1 MKTKIYCLPGT
12 MCDQRLWQACIGYLP
27 GNVEIIHLAIPKGN
41 SIDEIVTSLEKK
53 LPEGKINLA
62 GFSLGGYI
70 ATAYALR
77 FPERLNKLLLISNM
91 SYSLPENELKERSRT
106 ISYLK
111 THGYSGIPTKRIT
124 ALLDSS
130 KQSNLEIIN
139 CIKDMDTSLGK
150 ETLIHQLTVTTQR
163 ENLLV
168 KLPVLPIQIMFLIG
182 DNDSLVKLSRIEA
195 ILAQSQR
202 ISLSVLAKTGHM
214 LPLEQPEMCARSMN
228 NFFIE

>member
-1 MKTKIYCLPGT
+1 MKTTIYCLPGT
-12 MCDQRLWQACIGYLP
+12 MCDQRLWQDCIQYLP
-27 GNVEIIHLAIPKGN
+27 ENIQLIHLAIPKGN
-41 SIDEIVTSLEKK
+41 SIDEIVTLLEKQ
-53 LPEGKINLA
+53 LPKGKINLA
-62 GFSLGGYI
+62 GFSLGGYV
-70 ATAYALR
+70 ASAYALK
-77 FPERLNKLLLISNM
+77 FPEKINKLLLISNM

-139 CIKDMDTSLGK
+139 CIREMDTSLGK

-163 ENLLV
+163 ENLLI
-168 KLPVLPIQIMFLIG
+168 KLPTLSIPIMFLIG

-195 ILAQSQR
+195 ILAKSSI
-202 ISLSVLAKTGHM
+202 ISLSVLANTGHM
-214 LPLEQPEMCARSMN
+214 LPLEQPQMCALNMSR
-228 NFFIE
+228 FFIE

>member
-12 MCDQRLWQACIGYLP
+12 MCDQRLWHACIGYLP
-27 GNVEIIHLAIPKGN
+27 KNVELIHLAIPTGN
-41 SIDEIVTSLEKK
+41 SIDEIVTSLEEK

-77 FPERLNKLLLISNM
+77 FPEKFNKLLLISNM

-163 ENLLV
+163 ENLLA
-168 KLPVLPIQIMFLIG
+168 KLPRLSIPIMFLIG

-195 ILAQSQR
+195 ILVQSPY
-202 ISLSVLAKTGHM
+202 ISLSVLTNTGHM
-214 LPLEQPEMCARSMN
+214 LPLEQPKKCALNMSH
-228 NFFIE
+228 FFIE

>member
-12 MCDQRLWQACIGYLP
+12 MCDQRLWQACIHYLP
-27 GNVEIIHLAIPKGN
+27 ENIELIHLAIPMEN
-41 SIDEIVTSLEKK
+41 SINEIVTSLEKK

-77 FPERLNKLLLISNM
+77 FPERINKLLLISNM

-106 ISYLK
+106 IAYLK

-130 KQSNLEIIN
+130 KQHNLEIIN
-139 CIKDMDTSLGK
+139 CIRKMDTTLGK

-168 KLPVLPIQIMFLIG
+168 KLPTLPMPVMFLIG
-182 DNDSLVKLSRIEA
+182 DNDSLVKLSRIED
-195 ILAQSQR
+195 ILGQSPL
-202 ISLSVLAKTGHM
+202 ISLSVVANTGHM
-214 LPLEQPEMCARSMN
+214 LPLEQPEMC
-228 NFFIE
+228 